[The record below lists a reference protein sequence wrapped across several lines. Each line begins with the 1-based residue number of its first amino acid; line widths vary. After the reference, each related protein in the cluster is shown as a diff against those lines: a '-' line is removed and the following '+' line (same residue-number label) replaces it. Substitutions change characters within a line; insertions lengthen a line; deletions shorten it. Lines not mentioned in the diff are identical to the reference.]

1 MEELVETIVKALVDH
16 PEDVRVEKEAADQVD
31 IYKLH
36 VHADDTGKVIGK
48 HGKVA
53 KSIRVVMNA
62 AAVQSSK
69 RVQLEIL

>member
-1 MEELVETIVKALVDH
+1 MEALVETIVKALVDH
-16 PEDVRVEKEAADQVD
+16 PDEVRVEKEATDQVD

-53 KSIRVVMNA
+53 KSIRTVMNA
-62 AAVQSSK
+62 AAVQAPK
-69 RVQLEIL
+69 RVQLDVL

>member
-1 MEELVETIVKALVDH
+1 MEALVETIVKALVDH
-16 PEDVRVEKEAADQVD
+16 PDDVRVEKEATNSLY
-31 IYKLH
+31 IYKLY

-48 HGKVA
+48 QGKVA
-53 KSIRVVMNA
+53 RSIRTVMNA

>member
-1 MEELVETIVKALVDH
+1 MEALVETIVKALVDY
-16 PEDVRVEKEAADQVD
+16 PEDVRVEKEATDQVD
-31 IYKLH
+31 IFKLH

-53 KSIRVVMNA
+53 KSMRIVMNA

>member
-1 MEELVETIVKALVDH
+1 MEALVETIVKALVDH
-16 PEDVRVEKEAADQVD
+16 PDEVRVEKEATNGLD
-31 IYKLH
+31 IYKLY

-48 HGKVA
+48 QGKVA
-53 KSIRVVMNA
+53 RSIRTVMNA

>member
-1 MEELVETIVKALVDH
+1 MEALVETIVKALVDH
-16 PEDVRVEKEAADQVD
+16 PDDVRVEKEATNSLD
-31 IYKLH
+31 IYKLY

-48 HGKVA
+48 QGKVA
-53 KSIRVVMNA
+53 KSIRTVMNA